1 MGQTD
6 RIPTFIHGFDE
17 NLGGGIPAGSLVLV
31 AGEPGTMKSTIAFNV
46 LYQNALHEGRTGV
59 YMSLEQGRDNFTRH
73 LNGMGLPPKD
83 VESQVS
89 LVDLGMIRR
98 NLEGMAERTWL
109 DIVKMYAG
117 NLKRSLGYD
126 LLAIDSLPVLVMLA
140 RFKDP
145 RDDLFQLFDWLREL
159 RATTF
164 LVTEMK
170 SGTEDFG
177 AYGEEFLCDGI
188 LHVRMERVGD
198 GTIERRIRCVKMRG
212 TTHSPNDFTL
222 HVDGGIL
229 RAASIPA
236 E

>member
-6 RIPTFIHGFDE
+6 RIRTFIHGFDE

-31 AGEPGTMKSTIAFNV
+31 AGEPGTLKSTIAFNV
-46 LYQNALHEGRTGV
+46 LYQNALHEGRAGV
-59 YMSLEQGRDNFTRH
+59 YMSLEQGRDNFARH

-170 SGTEDFG
+170 AGTEDFG

-188 LHVRMERVGD
+188 LHARMERVGD

-222 HVDGGIL
+222 LAEGGIL
-229 RAASIPA
+229 RATSILA
-236 E
+236 D